1 MKYLTNPRETKKYI
15 KGFSFLSFARMFG
28 DKDDNV
34 GMDAAKTESKRVVK
48 KNGRGLIRFNTQFY

>member
-1 MKYLTNPRETKKYI
+1 
-15 KGFSFLSFARMFG
+15 MFG